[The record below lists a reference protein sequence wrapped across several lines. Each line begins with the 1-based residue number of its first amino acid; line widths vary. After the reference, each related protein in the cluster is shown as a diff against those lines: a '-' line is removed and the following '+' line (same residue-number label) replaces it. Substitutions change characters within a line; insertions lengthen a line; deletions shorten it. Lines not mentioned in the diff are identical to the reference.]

1 MKVTGLIKA
10 LIFLELQGLCYTI
23 IDSTLAGFSGH
34 IGQQVQARGHMATL
48 PDDFF
53 TVATFGTLAG
63 SVGITVVVTGAL
75 HKARGWAPAKTGL
88 FAAFLVVIAGLL
100 LADKIGDWKA
110 DVVGFFNA
118 FLVYLS
124 AAGISDAASSKTR
137 GVAPGSRPFFRP
149 WFR

>member
-1 MKVTGLIKA
+1 M
-10 LIFLELQGLCYTI
+10 FS
-23 IDSTLAGFSGH
+23 DSGYRERQTTRLMGEN
-34 IGQQVQARGHMATL
+34 MATL

-63 SVGITVVVTGAL
+63 SVGITAIVTGAL
-75 HKARGWAPAKTGL
+75 YKSHGWNPAKTGL
-88 FAAFLVVIAGLL
+88 FAAFLVIIAGLV
-100 LADKIGDWKA
+100 LADRIGDWKA

-124 AAGISDAASSKTR
+124 AAGISDAASSNTR
-137 GVAPGSRPFFRP
+137 GVTGGGRPFWRS